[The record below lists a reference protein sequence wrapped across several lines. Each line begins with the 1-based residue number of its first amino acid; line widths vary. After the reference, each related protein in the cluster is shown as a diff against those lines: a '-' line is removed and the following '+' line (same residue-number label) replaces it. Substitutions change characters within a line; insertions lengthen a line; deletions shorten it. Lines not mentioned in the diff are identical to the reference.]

1 MWIPF
6 LKRKPKD
13 DDEARADKP
22 KKKKKSKGNGKPD
35 PDEECEGEGCCES
48 FPEEYEKGGVIA
60 KGERAQQ
67 LHRHDSESRE
77 VLSDIDRNIE
87 RLRKLRDH
95 ANKIKKS
102 KGGQGGKNQSEPETE
117 TA

>member
-6 LKRKPKD
+6 LKRKPKGD
-13 DDEARADKP
+13 
-22 KKKKKSKGNGKPD
+22 GKPE
-35 PDEECEGEGCCES
+35 DEECEGEGGCES
-48 FPEEYEKGGVIA
+48 FPEEYEKGGVVA

-77 VLSDIDRNIE
+77 VLCDIDRHIE
-87 RLRKLRDH
+87 KLRKLRNH

-102 KGGQGGKNQSEPETE
+102 KGG
-117 TA
+117 